1 MLCQICIYKRKHQ
14 ESRSHLEFSL
24 SSSIELLHQKFGVI
38 QIESTATLQKKN
50 YNNNFSQI
58 VVNLCISLHVE
69 ENFNSVQTRPVRGF
83 KGWRG
88 PWDPRECDPGLLGKP
103 AGSDCTELFI
113 GYTLYRW
120 KPCQGRQ
127 GNHRTSCPHGWP
139 QTLTVAQQTL
149 NYSTWNQALKKKLGI
164 CMRFN
169 ITDTGAVNVSSEH
182 GFSLLR
188 TQTPHR
194 HARINYAQKK
204 LHETMTPKDK
214 KSQKCHP

>member
-38 QIESTATLQKKN
+38 RIESTATLQKKKN

-149 NYSTWNQALKKKLGI
+149 NYSTWNQALK
-164 CMRFN
+164 RN
-169 ITDTGAVNVSSEH
+169 W
-182 GFSLLR
+182 GFAWDS
-188 TQTPHR
+188 
-194 HARINYAQKK
+194 I
-204 LHETMTPKDK
+204 
-214 KSQKCHP
+214 